1 MLCAPRSV
9 RTGSLQG
16 LVLEEVSLGLEKV
29 PLRAPPRSLPPHQGE
44 CQALGPA
51 TMATL
56 FPPLTLPGLPSVP
69 GGSGQPDPKPLPAQT
84 ACFHEGQ

>member
-1 MLCAPRSV
+1 MCTQVGANWQLAGPCAGGGV
-9 RTGSLQG
+9 
-16 LVLEEVSLGLEKV
+16 
-29 PLRAPPRSLPPHQGE
+29 LRAGDGTPKIPPRSLPPHQGE

-51 TMATL
+51 TTATL